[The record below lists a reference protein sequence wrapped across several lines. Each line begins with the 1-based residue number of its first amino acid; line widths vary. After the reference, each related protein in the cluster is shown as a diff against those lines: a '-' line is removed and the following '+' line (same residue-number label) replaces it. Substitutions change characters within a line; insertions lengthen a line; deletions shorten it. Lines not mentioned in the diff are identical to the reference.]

1 MESLQ
6 GLPAPEMKGE
16 TKNETD
22 HQSHYRMLH
31 YYDSRISDHPQ
42 TCIFGPVHR
51 LPHAGSTR
59 VA

>member
-22 HQSHYRMLH
+22 HQSHYRMLP
-31 YYDSRISDHPQ
+31 YYDSRIYDHPQ
-42 TCIFGPVHR
+42 TCIFSLTYR
-51 LPHAGSTR
+51 LPHAAGTG